1 VVVDRARAE
10 RAVREFLLALGREPE
25 KDPELQGTPARVV
38 EAYASDL
45 LSGYDVDVKALLSEG
60 EAISE
65 NESSGLIALSGISV
79 STVCPHHLLLSNGV
93 ASVVYRP
100 GSRLF
105 GLGTLAALVNAY
117 ARRLSLQESIGESV
131 VQALVEHGGAR
142 AAYCEIRLVHGCLVA
157 RGSRQTGAE
166 LSTSAR
172 RGDLDSAELALA
184 LLGPRASRRGEVAP

>member
-1 VVVDRARAE
+1 VTVDRARAE
-10 RAVREFLLALGREPE
+10 RAVREFLLALGR
-25 KDPELQGTPARVV
+25 DPERDADLLGTPARVV
-38 EAYASDL
+38 EAYTNDL

-65 NESSGLIALSGISV
+65 NEMSGLVALSGISV

-117 ARRLSLQESIGESV
+117 ARRLSLQESIGECV

-184 LLGPRASRRGEVAP
+184 LLGPRAGWRGEVAP

>member
-25 KDPELQGTPARVV
+25 QDPELQGTPARVV
-38 EAYASDL
+38 EAYTHDL

-60 EAISE
+60 EAIAE
-65 NESSGLIALSGISV
+65 NESSGLVALSGISV

-93 ASVVYRP
+93 ASVAYRP

-117 ARRLSLQESIGESV
+117 ARRLSLQESIGERV
-131 VQALVEHGGAR
+131 VQALVEYGGAR

-172 RGDLDSAELALA
+172 RGELDSAELSLA
-184 LLGPRASRRGEVAP
+184 LGPRAGLRREVAP

>member
-1 VVVDRARAE
+1 VAVDRARAE
-10 RAVREFLLALGREPE
+10 RAVREFLLALGRDPE
-25 KDPELQGTPARVV
+25 EDPELNGTPARVV
-38 EAYASDL
+38 DAYANDL

-65 NESSGLIALSGISV
+65 NEVSGLVALSGISV
-79 STVCPHHLLLSNGV
+79 STICPHHLLLSNGV

-131 VQALVEHGGAR
+131 TQALVEHGGAR
-142 AAYCEIRLVHGCLVA
+142 AAFCEIRLVHGCLVA

-172 RGDLDSAELALA
+172 RGNLDSAELALA
-184 LLGPRASRRGEVAP
+184 LLGPRAGARGEVVA